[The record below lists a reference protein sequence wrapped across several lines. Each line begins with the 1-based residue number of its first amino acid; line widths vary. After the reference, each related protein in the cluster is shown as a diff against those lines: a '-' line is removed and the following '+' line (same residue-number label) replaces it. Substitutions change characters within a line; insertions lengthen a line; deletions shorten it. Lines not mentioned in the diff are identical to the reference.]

1 MQAKTFA
8 VVCFALLSLAL
19 LAPHPAL
26 AGPVESSVWIEVERA
41 DGVFFKGHR
50 LPREGIGAGVML
62 FSREVVTAA
71 HVVFGANKVSVAG
84 GNGPPVAAKIVSID
98 ENIDVAVL
106 ELERPRPFLAAIR
119 KDAVVVGER
128 VSVVE
133 RPVEPNTPTLSYGVV
148 GTTHYISNGVAVPLI
163 FTGIKGEKGMSGGG
177 LFDRNGALVGIII
190 RIDGTLGYLSALPI
204 TEFCA
209 RLARCGSGAR

>member
-84 GNGPPVAAKIVSID
+84 GNGPPHCGKD
-98 ENIDVAVL
+98 RQHRREY
-106 ELERPRPFLAAIR
+106 RRCGPRTR
-119 KDAVVVGER
+119 T
-128 VSVVE
+128 
-133 RPVEPNTPTLSYGVV
+133 TPTIPCGDSQ
-148 GTTHYISNGVAVPLI
+148 
-163 FTGIKGEKGMSGGG
+163 
-177 LFDRNGALVGIII
+177 
-190 RIDGTLGYLSALPI
+190 
-204 TEFCA
+204 
-209 RLARCGSGAR
+209 RCGRRR